1 MSGASFLSPY
11 IGCKG
16 LSGVGKSRKPNK
28 DIIQAEA
35 GLASKLRA
43 DALLLA
49 RGLSR
54 SRDRARDLIAEGAV
68 LVDGQ
73 PVLKASK
80 LLEIECNLEVTS
92 TGNPWVSRAGI
103 KLAGGLAAFPMI
115 AVAGRYALDIGA
127 STGGFTEVLL
137 SHHVGHVVA
146 IDVGSGQLAAG
157 LAADARVTV
166 LDGTNARYLRLD
178 MLQQPPQLV
187 VCDASFISL
196 KKVLVAAMDMS
207 AAGADLL
214 ALIKPQFE
222 VGKGLVGKG
231 GIVREPHLHDM
242 VIADIEG
249 WLVTEMGWHHIGT
262 VPSPIDGPDGN
273 REFLLAGK
281 KPE

>member
-1 MSGASFLSPY
+1 M
-11 IGCKG
+11 
-16 LSGVGKSRKPNK
+16 GKSRKPNARR
-28 DIIQAEA
+28 IPAEV

-49 RGLSR
+49 RGLAR

-73 PVLKASK
+73 PVRKASK
-80 LLEIECNLEVTS
+80 LLEMDCNLVVTS
-92 TGNPWVSRAGI
+92 TGNPWVSRAGM

-115 AVAGRYALDIGA
+115 QVKGRYALDIGA

-137 SHHVGHVVA
+137 SRDVGHVVA
-146 IDVGSGQLAAG
+146 IDVGTGQLAAG
-157 LAADARVTV
+157 LAADSRVTV
-166 LDGTNARYLRLD
+166 LDATNARYLRPEMLD
-178 MLQQPPQLV
+178 QPPQLM
-187 VCDASFISL
+187 VCDASFISV
-196 KKVLVAAMDMS
+196 KKVLVAAMDM
-207 AAGADLL
+207 ATAGAHLL

-249 WLVTEMGWHHIGT
+249 WLITEMGWQHIGT

-281 KPE
+281 KPD